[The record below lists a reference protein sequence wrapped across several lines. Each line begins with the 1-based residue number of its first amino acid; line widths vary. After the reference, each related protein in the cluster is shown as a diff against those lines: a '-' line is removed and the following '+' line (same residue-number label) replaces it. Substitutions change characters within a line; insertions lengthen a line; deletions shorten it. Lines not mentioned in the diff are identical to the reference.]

1 MFLNALRNCNNEIAQ
16 LRCCGDRNP
25 CNCEGSLTA
34 DYYERN
40 DSYDCQK
47 KMDTYVIKYGPS
59 YISEI
64 YHYLEASQLLN
75 GFQNSPLNA
84 ISLGCGFA
92 PDYYALQKYNTDS
105 RLNIQLRYWGLDMS
119 TSWNTARPPIRANCQ
134 FQHADLTQP
143 FNLQG
148 ADIVFI
154 CKSFSTMF
162 KHQVHTRFLQNLA
175 SAINQNM
182 APGSTLLFIDVNHYK
197 LGRDVFDD
205 NISSIISP
213 TNKYYFDDRGYS
225 KAGWIKINSNH
236 VIYPTNQGLSVES
249 IPNTND
255 TIIFEYR
262 K

>member
-119 TSWNTARPPIRANCQ
+119 TSWNTARPPIGANCQ

-143 FNLQG
+143 L
-148 ADIVFI
+148 I
-154 CKSFSTMF
+154 CKELISCSYV
-162 KHQVHTRFLQNLA
+162 KVSRQC
-175 SAINQNM
+175 
-182 APGSTLLFIDVNHYK
+182 
-197 LGRDVFDD
+197 
-205 NISSIISP
+205 SSIKF
-213 TNKYYFDDRGYS
+213 THDFY
-225 KAGWIKINSNH
+225 KIWL
-236 VIYPTNQGLSVES
+236 QLSTKTWRQVL
-249 IPNTND
+249 PFCLLT
-255 TIIFEYR
+255 
-262 K
+262 